1 MWITYSW
8 YDRDW
13 WKLDYGNSSCTLDIM
28 RRMVNGS
35 LAVTPSGNLV
45 SDDRQAQT
53 ISGLVSEEVLP
64 SAIVMHQT
72 STSTMV
78 AF

>member
-1 MWITYSW
+1 M
-8 YDRDW
+8 
-13 WKLDYGNSSCTLDIM
+13 
-28 RRMVNGS
+28 NGS

-64 SAIVMHQT
+64 FAIVVHQT
-72 STSTMV
+72 STSTME